1 MYVVCSHSSLVISSS
16 ASWHLLSACLHS
28 PPNVRCTSSC
38 DPAHCPRRG
47 WRHLRR
53 LWHRKQNLLINL
65 SFIYLNLMIISYYL
79 VSLNWIEHQLT
90 VLTSGCCRMTRYLP
104 GPCLA
109 RAGGCSCTPMA
120 PTHSRRLPAEHSGHC
135 DHSADLTLAHGPPEQ
150 RCLLSWV
157 LSPCPSPL
165 VLTAVFVLARVKV
178 VGDKE
183 YNLDS

>member
-28 PPNVRCTSSC
+28 PLNVRCTSSG

-109 RAGGCSCTPMA
+109 RAGGCSCTPMV
-120 PTHSRRLPAEHSGHC
+120 PTHSRWLPAVPVHHSRCCG
-135 DHSADLTLAHGPPEQ
+135 HSAELTLAHGPPEQ
-150 RCLLSWV
+150 GCLVSV
-157 LSPCPSPL
+157 SPAEGGWAPVL
-165 VLTAVFVLARVKV
+165 VLAAMIVIW
-178 VGDKE
+178 
-183 YNLDS
+183 